1 MLKQEQEDLLKAQR
15 RLEQA
20 VSFHSEIVLIRLF
33 LWRLFGVKIN
43 KEIQRVK
50 FHGQIFLAVYFV
62 HFTSPQFMWLIE
74 DCVI

>member
-43 KEIQRVK
+43 KEIQRVEC
-50 FHGQIFLAVYFV
+50 HGQIFWL
-62 HFTSPQFMWLIE
+62 FTLSILPAPSS
-74 DCVI
+74 CG

>member
-20 VSFHSEIVLIRLF
+20 VSFHGEIVLIRLF

-43 KEIQRVK
+43 NEIQRVE
-50 FHGQIFLAVYFV
+50 FHVQLFCGCSLCL
-62 HFTSPQFMWLIE
+62 FTSPQFMWLTE

>member
-33 LWRLFGVKIN
+33 LWRLLGVKIN
-43 KEIQRVK
+43 KEIQRVE
-50 FHGQIFLAVYFV
+50 FHGQIFWL
-62 HFTSPQFMWLIE
+62 FTLSILPAPSS
-74 DCVI
+74 CC

>member
-20 VSFHSEIVLIRLF
+20 VSFHGEIVLIRLF

-43 KEIQRVK
+43 NEIQRVE
-50 FHGQIFLAVYFV
+50 FHVQLFVAV
-62 HFTSPQFMWLIE
+62 HFVYLPAPSS
-74 DCVI
+74 CG

>member
-43 KEIQRVK
+43 KEIQRVE
-50 FHGQIFLAVYFV
+50 FHGQIFWL
-62 HFTSPQFMWLIE
+62 FTLSILPAPNS
-74 DCVI
+74 CG

>member
-20 VSFHSEIVLIRLF
+20 VSFHGEIVLIRLF

-43 KEIQRVK
+43 NEI
-50 FHGQIFLAVYFV
+50 
-62 HFTSPQFMWLIE
+62 
-74 DCVI
+74 

>member
-43 KEIQRVK
+43 KEIRRVE
-50 FHGQIFLAVYFV
+50 FHGQIFWL
-62 HFTSPQFMWLIE
+62 FTLSILPAPSS
-74 DCVI
+74 CG

>member
-20 VSFHSEIVLIRLF
+20 VSFHDEIVLTRLF

-43 KEIQRVK
+43 NEIQRVE
-50 FHGQIFLAVYFV
+50 FHVQILWLFTLFIYQPPV
-62 HFTSPQFMWLIE
+62 HVV
-74 DCVI
+74 D